1 MTTLCLK
8 AENNKDEK
16 SIIFDISDSQVYE
29 TSYKFNLKNKL
40 DKNIYNYFAENG
52 LYENKAKAY
61 NDNNS
66 QFAIHR
72 LVSSTYSN
80 INNLQI
86 HHIDK
91 CKKNNN
97 MYNLLP
103 ISKETHLHL
112 DNLPLEQCIIESQ
125 KLHDNYSFKLPIS
138 KDTLSTNNEL
148 IKIILQ
154 HPELTAKKLEKLLHK
169 KIKSSTISKYR
180 QLYKYPD
187 EFLQWLEINENKGY
201 SELCRNL
208 GKHWDNLVQ
217 FEQKVIDRNPKY
229 KAYFEHS

>member
-8 AENNKDEK
+8 TENSKDEK
-16 SIIFDISDSQVYE
+16 SIIFDVNDSQAYE

-40 DKNIYNYFAENG
+40 DKNIYNYFADNG
-52 LYENKAKAY
+52 LYENKEKAY

-91 CKKNNN
+91 CKNNNN

-103 ISKETHLHL
+103 ISRETHLYL
-112 DNLPLEQCIIESQ
+112 DNLPL
-125 KLHDNYSFKLPIS
+125 
-138 KDTLSTNNEL
+138 
-148 IKIILQ
+148 
-154 HPELTAKKLEKLLHK
+154 
-169 KIKSSTISKYR
+169 
-180 QLYKYPD
+180 
-187 EFLQWLEINENKGY
+187 
-201 SELCRNL
+201 
-208 GKHWDNLVQ
+208 
-217 FEQKVIDRNPKY
+217 
-229 KAYFEHS
+229 